1 MIDSFVTQ
9 LPVEHTDPQYE
20 RYELLPGVSVGGF
33 ALYSGL
39 NNLRPFGPVLA
50 YCRDGSRFVQVD
62 LAMSRGFVRFTL
74 PWFSGN
80 EARGATGLI
89 ASVKVTITFEVITLQ
104 HARSAMRFLKRF
116 AVRSN
121 GGGQHMTLVAKSIG
135 MLAMNNSRKS
145 CFFLQ
150 IQNVADKAGSGSLQP
165 KLVLHDGTMPVSL
178 EDVYVFLERTDTFLD
193 RAAPV
198 IGKLFSGLSKDAFL
212 YLAKPGMQEIF
223 KNITEEEAKLP

>member
-89 ASVKVTITFEVITLQ
+89 ASVKVTITFE
-104 HARSAMRFLKRF
+104 
-116 AVRSN
+116 
-121 GGGQHMTLVAKSIG
+121 
-135 MLAMNNSRKS
+135 
-145 CFFLQ
+145 

-212 YLAKPGMQEIF
+212 YLAKPGMREIF
-223 KNITEEEAKLP
+223 KNITDEEAKLP